1 MISHWL
7 GWISLVIGL
16 LLLAKFFGRLSKS
29 KIINQYLRKIH
40 KPLGNALIAIAVIHG
55 VLSFAGNTQ
64 ALLQGLTGLLALL
77 SAFFL
82 ARTFYAKKKLKNK
95 WLQIHKHLTL
105 LFLVLIVIHISL
117 SLV

>member
-16 LLLAKFFGRLSKS
+16 LLLAKFFGRLSKN
-29 KIINQYLRKIH
+29 KTTNQYLRKIH
-40 KPLGNALIAIAVIHG
+40 KPLGNVLIAIAVVHG
-55 VLSFAGNTQ
+55 ALSFAGNTQ
-64 ALLQGLTGLLALL
+64 ALLQGFTGLLALL

-95 WLQIHKHLTL
+95 WLQMHKHLAL
-105 LFLVLIVIHISL
+105 LFFVLIVIHISL